1 MAYSKATP
9 LALKSKKVY
18 SSIDSVW
25 HCYYHALSG
34 DDLKEQI
41 MTIAHKPSDAMWS
54 FSFKD
59 LTAPYKMYEDQG
71 LLEFVKQKYD
81 VSSEEAY
88 ECLSYIKEFFDD
100 AKIEYTGRPYFNKE
114 ISNEI
119 RTSM

>member
-1 MAYSKATP
+1 MAYSKATE
-9 LALKSKKVY
+9 LALKAKKVY

-34 DDLKEQI
+34 EELKEQI

-54 FSFKD
+54 FSFQD
-59 LTAPYKMYEDQG
+59 LTKPYKMYEDQG

-88 ECLSYIKEFFDD
+88 ECIAYIKEFFDD